1 MFSVLYCVL
10 IKVSEEKENKKKKG
24 MCVRRCVTCV
34 SVIRVGIVI
43 LLVCGLYVCVIH
55 NSYVV

>member
-1 MFSVLYCVL
+1 MFSVFYCVL

-24 MCVRRCVTCV
+24 MCVRRYVTCV
-34 SVIRVGIVI
+34 SIIRFDIVI
-43 LLVCGLYVCVIH
+43 LLVCELYVCVIH